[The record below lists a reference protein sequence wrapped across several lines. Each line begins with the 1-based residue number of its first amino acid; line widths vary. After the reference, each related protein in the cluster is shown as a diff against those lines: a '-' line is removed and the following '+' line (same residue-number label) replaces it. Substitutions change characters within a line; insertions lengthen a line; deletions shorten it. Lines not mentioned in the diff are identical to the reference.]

1 MSDFLEGIERRADK
15 RLAQSLQITLLDH
28 KVSSENVSPSGV
40 YFEVVTNNVEPFSI
54 GRTVKFEMLA
64 KAHTPVSLGRAIKLA
79 GSGKIV
85 RNNKIDNNQNDKK
98 FGIALTFSEKL
109 EVLLD
114 KCSIMDL
121 NLPH

>member
-15 RLAQSLQITLLDH
+15 RLAHSLQITLLDH
-28 KVSSENVSPSGV
+28 KVNSENVSPSGV

-64 KAHTPVSLGRAIKLA
+64 KDHTPVSLGRAIRLA

-85 RNNKIDNNQNDKK
+85 RNNKIDNNQNNKK
-98 FGIALTFSEKL
+98 FGIALTFNEKL
-109 EVLLD
+109 EVVLD
-114 KCSIMDL
+114 KCSVIDL

>member
-15 RLAQSLQITLLDH
+15 RLDHSLQITLLDH
-28 KVSSENVSPSGV
+28 KVNSENVSPSGV

-64 KAHTPVSLGRAIKLA
+64 KAHIPVSLGRAIRLA

-98 FGIALTFSEKL
+98 FGIALTFNRKL
-109 EVLLD
+109 EVVLD
-114 KCSIMDL
+114 KCSVIDL